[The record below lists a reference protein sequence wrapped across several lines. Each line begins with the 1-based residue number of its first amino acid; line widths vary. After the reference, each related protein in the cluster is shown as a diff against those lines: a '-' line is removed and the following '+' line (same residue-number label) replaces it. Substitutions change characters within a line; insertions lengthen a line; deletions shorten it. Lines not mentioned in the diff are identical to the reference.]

1 MLFVI
6 LLYLSSKEEFKMF
19 GSILGFFAKTIVQ
32 AVVTAAVTI
41 AGMLVVAQQMVNRI
55 QDNYYTDFEPVY

>member
-1 MLFVI
+1 
-6 LLYLSSKEEFKMF
+6 MF

-32 AVVTAAVTI
+32 AVVTAVVTI

-55 QDNYYTDFEPVY
+55 QDSYYTEFEPVY

>member
-1 MLFVI
+1 
-6 LLYLSSKEEFKMF
+6 MF
-19 GSILGFFAKTIVQ
+19 SSILGFFAKTIVQ

-55 QDNYYTDFEPVY
+55 QDNYYTDFEPVC

>member
-1 MLFVI
+1 MLFV
-6 LLYLSSKEEFKMF
+6 LQLYLLFKEEFKMF

-41 AGMLVVAQQMVNRI
+41 AGMLVVAQRMVNRI
-55 QDNYYTDFEPVY
+55 QDSYYTDFEPVY